1 MSLYLNFIELLQIQ
15 YCIVQDLYQRTIRAV
30 CSFIKE
36 FMYMNKSLSGRLREL
51 KNKGKVKLSNP
62 KGGRGRLRELFIT
75 KFKSQF
81 KRGVTKVFVIRAG
94 RLREWSQVELRLC
107 VFLFHVINKNEN
119 VIINNLSGTFWK
131 SQKLIPSKK
140 NQSVLIAKI
149 RSRKTQ
155 KSPIHASHVNT
166 SSFFKRHS
174 LTAYVIVH
182 WERWRFT
189 WRAFPKYPFLFRL
202 NEFSS
207 SISYRLLHVA
217 CDLPN

>member
-36 FMYMNKSLSGRLREL
+36 FMYMNKNLSVAYESLKTKEKSSWVIP
-51 KNKGKVKLSNP
+51 KVVAVAYENFSLQS
-62 KGGRGRLRELFIT
+62 L
-75 KFKSQF
+75 SQF

-94 RLREWSQVELRLC
+94 RLREWSQVELRLY
-107 VFLFHVINKNEN
+107 VFLFHVLNKNEN

-217 CDLPN
+217 CDLPK